1 MSTIKNGQIS
11 LYCYFNKTIKAP
23 GTSFQSPALGQKH
36 VRNVCHMSHS
46 TLVFHQISFW
56 QYLRFKRN
64 KHKCNFHYVAM
75 PMMAYIFNLWISQ
88 KHKNPDISRMKHCFV
103 LQMKKLL
110 HIKGYFTVK
119 CSIVAEV
126 AFKFKS
132 YYRCIFFYQGLF
144 HRHQWFT
151 RQQGKGGDHLYSS
164 LSVPP
169 AHKRSDIY
177 KRSHSCM

>member
-1 MSTIKNGQIS
+1 
-11 LYCYFNKTIKAP
+11 
-23 GTSFQSPALGQKH
+23 
-36 VRNVCHMSHS
+36 
-46 TLVFHQISFW
+46 
-56 QYLRFKRN
+56 
-64 KHKCNFHYVAM
+64 
-75 PMMAYIFNLWISQ
+75 
-88 KHKNPDISRMKHCFV
+88 MKHCFV

-119 CSIVAEV
+119 CSVVAEV

-177 KRSHSCM
+177 KRSHSCMQDDYHVFLFASIVITRLLINKTYYLWELLFDWLVKMMKYWFLFAGWLNSRFCFSSLILEIGRLELTLTITQLLPTSTNQE